1 MQFRTRLFAVIASG
15 LALSATIAS
24 AQLQLSGRTI
34 GSFDDLGEANTV
46 VNNAA
51 DGSWANFTTGIAS
64 PGSTQSRIEFFNET
78 FTNVGSGEPIQ
89 VGLFNITN
97 GKTFLGSGA
106 PIARF
111 NLGLELTAPEGQ
123 SFALTT
129 INFHIDH
136 TPNGPGSVPDTF
148 SVSFDQPEPVVIQN
162 TLVQFHV
169 NVDPLEFPIAEDAT
183 LQKGDIT
190 VTFTPVPEPSTYA
203 AVGSALLLG
212 LVGYRSY
219 RRRGTAIAA

>member
-1 MQFRTRLFAVIASG
+1 MQSRTRLIAVIASG

-34 GSFDDLGEANTV
+34 GSFDDLAEANTT
-46 VNNAA
+46 VNNAP
-51 DGSWANFTTGIAS
+51 DGSWANFSTGIAS
-64 PGSTQSRIEFFNET
+64 PGSTQSRIEFFNAT
-78 FTNVGSGEPIQ
+78 FANVGSGEPIQ

-97 GKTFLGSGA
+97 GKTFLGTGA

-123 SFALTT
+123 TIALTT
-129 INFHIDH
+129 MNFHIDH
-136 TPNGPGSVPDTF
+136 TPNGSGGIPDTF
-148 SVSFDQPEPVVIQN
+148 AVTFDQPAPIVIQN

-169 NVDPLEFPIAEDAT
+169 NVDPTEFPIAEDAT

-219 RRRGTAIAA
+219 RRRTTVVTA